1 MRCIAV
7 DDEPIA
13 LEIIR
18 DYIGMVPG
26 LELAGLCSN
35 AMEALDILRKR
46 SIDLVFL
53 DIRMPGISG
62 LQLIRSLPRL
72 PAIVLTTAYPD
83 YALEGFELD
92 VVDYLL
98 KPVAMDRFLRAVNKV
113 ESVYATRMGIG
124 VASDS
129 GSTSPGAGAG
139 GAGVERPAPS
149 FIFVRSGGAMVRVE
163 LDDILHVEGLE
174 NYVRIHFMGRSL
186 IALSTMKEM
195 EESLPSALFLR
206 IHRSTIVNLARVEQV
221 RNHSFRVG
229 DQMLAVG
236 KSYRKIVA
244 TRMGKG

>member
-1 MRCIAV
+1 MSLRCIAV

-26 LELAGLCSN
+26 LELAGLCRN
-35 AMEALDILRKR
+35 AMEALDILRQR
-46 SIDLVFL
+46 PVDLVFL

-98 KPVAMDRFLRAVNKV
+98 KPVAIDRFLRAVNKV
-113 ESVYATRMGIG
+113 ESIFA
-124 VASDS
+124 
-129 GSTSPGAGAG
+129 
-139 GAGVERPAPS
+139 APS
-149 FIFVRSGGAMVRVE
+149 FIFVRSGGAMLRVE
-163 LDDILHVEGLE
+163 LADILYIEGLE
-174 NYVRIHFMGRSL
+174 NYVRIHFTGRSL
-186 IALSTMKEM
+186 IVLSTMKEM
-195 EESLPSALFLR
+195 EESLPPALFLR
-206 IHRSTIVNLARVEQV
+206 IHRSTIVNLAKVEQV
-221 RNHSFRVG
+221 RNHLFRVG
-229 DQMLAVG
+229 AQVLAVG
-236 KSYRKIVA
+236 KSYRKLVA